1 MPETN
6 SPRPA
11 IFFDRDGTLAEE
23 IGYVNHISRFHV
35 LPWAAEAVR
44 RVNQAGWMAVVV
56 TNQSGIGRRMFP
68 ESLVKEV
75 HRLLDQKIKEGGG
88 TLAGIYYCPHSP
100 NDTCG
105 CRKPKPGLMLR
116 AAEELGID
124 LKRSFLISDRYI
136 DVEMAHSVGS
146 RAALVMTGYGL
157 GEWEHHRET
166 WPRQPEVVAA
176 NSLEAV
182 EEVLKLMKTR

>member
-1 MPETN
+1 MPEAD
-6 SPRPA
+6 SRRAA

-44 RVNQAGWMAVVV
+44 RVNQAGLIAVVV
-56 TNQSGIGRRMFP
+56 TNQSGIARQMFP
-68 ESLVKEV
+68 ESLVKEI
-75 HRLLDQKIKEGGG
+75 HRILNQKIKEGGG
-88 TLAGIYYCPHSP
+88 TLAAIYYCPHSP
-100 NDTCG
+100 GDTCD
-105 CRKPKPGLMLR
+105 CRKPKPGMLLR

-124 LKRSFLISDRYI
+124 LKRSFLISDRYM
-136 DVEMAHSVGS
+136 DVEMAHSVGA

-166 WPRQPEVVAA
+166 WPRQPDVVAA

-182 EEVLKLMKTR
+182 EEVLKLLKSQ

>member
-1 MPETN
+1 MPESDSRRT
-6 SPRPA
+6 A

-44 RVNQAGWMAVVV
+44 RVNEAGLLAVVV
-56 TNQSGIGRRMFP
+56 TNQSGIARRMFP

-88 TLAGIYYCPHSP
+88 SLAAIYYCPHSP
-100 NDTCG
+100 NEQCG
-105 CRKPKPGLMLR
+105 CRKPKPGMLLR

-124 LKRSFLISDRYI
+124 LKRSFVISDRYM
-136 DVEMAHSVGS
+136 DVEMAHSVGA
-146 RAALVMTGYGL
+146 RGALVMTGYGL
-157 GEWEHHRET
+157 GDWENNRDT
-166 WPRQPEVVAA
+166 WPRQPEVVAT

-182 EEVLKLMKTR
+182 EEVLKLTKRQ

>member
-1 MPETN
+1 MPEAD
-6 SPRPA
+6 SRRVA

-44 RVNQAGWMAVVV
+44 RVNQAGLIAVVV
-56 TNQSGIGRRMFP
+56 TNQSGIARQMFP
-68 ESLVKEV
+68 ESLVKEI
-75 HRLLDQKIKEGGG
+75 HRILNQKIKEGGG
-88 TLAGIYYCPHSP
+88 TLAAIYYCPHSP
-100 NDTCG
+100 GDTCD
-105 CRKPKPGLMLR
+105 CRKPKPGMLLR
-116 AAEELGID
+116 AAAELGID
-124 LKRSFLISDRYI
+124 LKRSFLISDRYM
-136 DVEMAHSVGS
+136 DVEMAHSVGA

-166 WPRQPEVVAA
+166 WPRQPDVVAA

-182 EEVLKLMKTR
+182 EEVLKLLRRQ

>member
-1 MPETN
+1 MPEAD
-6 SPRPA
+6 SRRAA

-44 RVNQAGWMAVVV
+44 RVNQAGLLAVVV
-56 TNQSGIGRRMFP
+56 TNQSGIARQMFP
-68 ESLVKEV
+68 ESLVKEI
-75 HRLLDQKIKEGGG
+75 HRILNQKIKEGGG
-88 TLAGIYYCPHSP
+88 TLAAIYYCPHSP
-100 NDTCG
+100 GDTCD
-105 CRKPKPGLMLR
+105 CRKPKPGMLLR

-124 LKRSFLISDRYI
+124 LKRSFLISDRYM
-136 DVEMAHSVGS
+136 DVEMAHSVGA

-157 GEWEHHRET
+157 GEWEHHREI
-166 WPRQPEVVAA
+166 WPRQPDVLAA

-182 EEVLKLMKTR
+182 EEVLKLLRR